1 MGLKILYI
9 DMDNVLVDFPS
20 GIARIPPEVVDEYD
34 DRLDM
39 DPDGK
44 ITILFLSASP
54 SDETHLR
61 VDQEFREI
69 QEQLQRAK
77 RRDKFRLE
85 IRPAARPRDI
95 SQAILDV
102 EPNIVHFSGH
112 GSKTGDLC
120 FENLT
125 GKSQPVPP
133 QALSSLFELCADQ
146 VSCVLLNA
154 CYSKIQAEA
163 ISQHIPFVIG
173 MNDSIRDDT
182 AITFSTG
189 FYKALGAGKPV
200 DSAFKWALTEIELEN
215 ISGKDIL
222 VLHLQRSLNETGK
235 WVLSLS
241 MEGTVDNINKPLVD
255 KLLAELEPKMP
266 GFSYKFTK
274 AVPGS
279 INLFFEGDWK
289 AYEHLRFLVK
299 TNQLRTLAGFPVLE
313 IRKTFSTSD
322 NLPVVKAIDVEKQL
336 DFAASP
342 EVVWAIAEG
351 ERLAYGHLANPAF
364 AIETSLIDPLPHQRI
379 AVYRYLLREPRLRFL
394 LADDA
399 GAGKT
404 IMAGLYIRE
413 MLSRRLIRRVLIVPP
428 AGLVGNWRSEMRSLF
443 NLSFRIIGGSE
454 ARSKNSFVGPDSDL
468 VIVSVDTLAGDRMFA
483 RLQEET
489 VEPYDLVIFDEAH
502 KLSADRE
509 PDLTIRK
516 TNRYQLAEALAGANR
531 DTDDDR
537 WYLPWSCRHL
547 LLLTATP
554 HMGKDYPYY
563 FLWRLLQPEVL
574 STYEAFAAYPAE
586 ARSHHFIR
594 RTKEEMVKFDG
605 TKLYPMRETATLS
618 YDLSQG
624 EVSEQKLYD
633 ETTHYIDYFYNRAR
647 ILNRSAARLAMSIFQ
662 RRLASSTYA
671 LLRSFERRLN
681 KLEDLIRQIES
692 SEISEDLAAQQAKLD
707 KKARDVLDETTADE
721 ENIVDDEEEHDQAED
736 EALGGFA
743 ASSLEELKVERFRVE
758 ELLQL
763 ARAVYDQGEESKFEK
778 LREVLYDP
786 EYKDEKIIIF
796 TEHRDTLNFLVSRLE
811 GLGFTGSI
819 AQIYGGMPYTDRE
832 AQVEFFRKPPE
843 QGGATY
849 LVATDAAGEG
859 INLQFCWL
867 MINYDIPWN
876 PARLEQRMGRIHRY
890 GQKRDP
896 VIILNI
902 VADKTREGKVLK
914 TLLDKL
920 ELIRKQL
927 QADKVFDVI
936 GRVFEGVSIK
946 QYIERASQS
955 DEASEVVSREIEGR
969 LTVQQVEAKQAQERK
984 LYETGGDVKAL
995 LPELLAEMEN
1005 EDLRRLLPGFV
1016 RRFLQRAAP
1025 LLGLEIKGNLDEYF
1039 SLEPASPNAVN
1050 PLWPI
1055 FERYPEPARNRL
1067 TVYKPTNKH
1076 DAIFLHP
1083 GELVFDYL
1091 WNLIDTQFE
1100 AEAGRGALFID
1111 PTTTVPYLFH
1121 LALVTIVRKADP
1133 QNPHLR
1139 QDDLIE
1145 QRLVGLKQWE
1155 SDAVEECPVGY
1166 LSLLKGGEGIPP
1178 QAIPL
1183 VAKAQALLQ
1192 VAYAYGVQTIGEG
1205 IVYTHRQALETSLP
1219 EREKFLKQGF
1229 GYQEAELAQARRK
1242 QKEKARSGNTGAK
1255 SELTK
1260 IKHRQEHLKDE
1271 RDLALA
1277 ALRNEPAL
1285 IAIEKVEFITHA
1297 LVVPTRDP
1305 EERKRFDKQVEQ
1317 VAMGVAIAHEEAQ
1330 GAQVRDVSKANLA
1343 RAAGLVDYPGFD
1355 LLAEYPNGERR
1366 AIEVKGRAVVGEVE
1380 LTENEWVAACN
1391 QRDRYWLYVVYDCGS
1406 SYPRLMRVKD
1416 PFMKLVVRSKTS
1428 VVVDQREIFQTAETD
1443 D

>member
-1 MGLKILYI
+1 MGLE
-9 DMDNVLVDFPS
+9 
-20 GIARIPPEVVDEYD
+20 A
-34 DRLDM
+34 
-39 DPDGK
+39 DGY
-44 ITILFLSASP
+44 ITILFLSANP
-54 SDETHLR
+54 FDDETPPLR
-61 VDQEFREI
+61 VDKEFREI
-69 QEQLQRAK
+69 QEQLQRSK
-77 RRDKFRLE
+77 HRDKFRLE
-85 IRPAARPRDI
+85 IKPAARPRDI

-112 GSKTGDLC
+112 GYETGELC
-120 FENLT
+120 FESLT
-125 GKSQPVPP
+125 GEPQPVSP
-133 QALSSLFELCADQ
+133 QALSSLFKLCADQ

-154 CYSKIQAEA
+154 CYSETQAEA
-163 ISQHIPFVIG
+163 IAQHIPFVIG
-173 MNDSIRDDT
+173 MNDSVGDDT

-200 DSAFKWALTEIELEN
+200 DSAFKWACAEIELEG
-215 ISGKDIL
+215 IPEEDIP
-222 VLHLQRSLNETGK
+222 VLHPQRSLKETTK
-235 WVLSLS
+235 WVLSI
-241 MEGTVDNINKPLVD
+241 EGTVDDINKSFVD
-255 KLLAELEPKMP
+255 QALSELQQKM
-266 GFSYKFTK
+266 GNLSYKFTK

-279 INLFFEGDWK
+279 INLLFEGDWK
-289 AYEHLRFLVK
+289 AYEHLRFLIETK
-299 TNQLRTLAGFPVLE
+299 QLKTLAGLPVLE
-313 IRKTFSTSD
+313 VRETSNRSR
-322 NLPVVKAIDVEKQL
+322 NLPVVKDIDVKKRL

-351 ERLAYGHLANPAF
+351 ERLAYGHLANPTF

-379 AVYRYLLREPRLRFL
+379 AVYRYLLKEPRLRFL

-404 IMAGLYIRE
+404 IMTGLYIRE
-413 MLSRRLIRRVLIVPP
+413 MLSRRLIRRVLIAPP
-428 AGLVGNWRSEMRSLF
+428 AGLVGNWRREMRSLF
-443 NLSFRIIGGSE
+443 NLPFRIVGGGGAKS
-454 ARSKNSFVGPDSDL
+454 SNPFVGPDSDL

-509 PDLTIRK
+509 PDLSIRK
-516 TNRYQLAEALAGANR
+516 TNRYQLAEALAGANK
-531 DTDDDR
+531 DTQDDR

-563 FLWRLLQPEVL
+563 FLWRLLQPDVL

-605 TKLYPMRETATLS
+605 TKLYPMRVSATLS

-624 EVSEQKLYD
+624 EVSEQTLYD
-633 ETTHYIDYFYNRAR
+633 DTTHYIDYFYNRAR

-671 LLRSFERRLN
+671 LMRSFERRLR
-681 KLEDLIRQIES
+681 KLEDLIQKIES
-692 SEISEDLAAQQAKLD
+692 GEISEDIAAQQTRLD

-721 ENIVDDEEEHDQAED
+721 EHIVGDEEEHDQAEN

-743 ASSLEELKVERFRVE
+743 ASSLDELKTERFRVE
-758 ELLQL
+758 ELLHL
-763 ARAVYDQGEESKFEK
+763 ARAVYEKGEESKFEK

-786 EYKDEKIIIF
+786 KYKDEKIIIF
-796 TEHRDTLNFLVSRLE
+796 TEHRDTLDFLVSRLE
-811 GLGFTGSI
+811 GLGFTGRI
-819 AQIYGGMPYTDRE
+819 AQIYGGMPYTERE
-832 AQVEFFRKPPE
+832 AQVEFFRKSPE

-890 GQKRDP
+890 KQERDP

-902 VADKTREGKVLK
+902 VAGKTREGKVLK

-936 GRVFEGVSIK
+936 GRVFEGISIK

-955 DEASEVVSREIEGR
+955 DEASEEVSREIEGR
-969 LTVQQVEAKQAQERK
+969 LTPQQVEALQAQERK

-995 LPELLAEMEN
+995 LPELRAEMEN
-1005 EDLRRLLPGFV
+1005 EELRRLLPGFV
-1016 RRFLQRAAP
+1016 RRFIQRVAP
-1025 LLGLEIKGNLDEYF
+1025 LLGLEIKGNLDEVF
-1039 SLEPASPNAVN
+1039 SLEPLNPNAIN
-1050 PLWPI
+1050 PLWPV
-1055 FERYPEPARNRL
+1055 FEIYPEEARNHL
-1067 TVYKPTNKH
+1067 TVYKPASKE

-1083 GELVFDYL
+1083 GEPVFDYL
-1091 WNLIDTQFE
+1091 WGLIDAQFE
-1100 AEAGRGALFID
+1100 AEASRGAVFID
-1111 PTTTVPYLFH
+1111 PTTTESYMFH
-1121 LALVTIVRKADP
+1121 LALVTITRKADP

-1139 QDDLIE
+1139 RDEIIE
-1145 QRLVGLKQWE
+1145 QRLVGLKQFE
-1155 SDAVEECPVGY
+1155 SDAVEERPAGY

-1183 VAKAQALLQ
+1183 VAKSQSLLQ
-1192 VAYAYGVQTIGEG
+1192 LANAYAVQQIGESL
-1205 IVYTHRQALETSLP
+1205 VQSHRQKLESTLE

-1260 IKHRQEHLKDE
+1260 IKHRQEHLKEE
-1271 RDLALA
+1271 RDIALA
-1277 ALRNEPAL
+1277 ALRNEPGL
-1285 IAIEKVEFITHA
+1285 IVLEKVEFVTHA
-1297 LVVPTRDP
+1297 LVVPTSDP
-1305 EERKRFDKQVEQ
+1305 EELKRFDKQVEL
-1317 VAMGVAIAHEEAQ
+1317 VAMRVAIAHEEAQ
-1330 GAQVRDVSKANLA
+1330 GARVRDVSTADLA
-1343 RAAGLVDYPGFD
+1343 RAAGLADYPGFD
-1355 LLAEYPNGERR
+1355 LLAEYPDGERR
-1366 AIEVKGRAVVGEVE
+1366 AIEVKGRAGVGDVE

-1391 QRDRYWLYVVYDCGS
+1391 QRDRYWLYVVYDCAS
-1406 SYPRLMRVKD
+1406 SYPRLMRVND

-1428 VVVDQREIFQTAETD
+1428 VVVDEKEIFQAAEAEG
-1443 D
+1443 